1 MPGGNLTRNTAAQV
15 ARVMELDHVDYYLEN
30 WKGFLCSV
38 CKLFTSE
45 QESFVPAYVA
55 YPFQKP
61 QEFLRNAK
69 DSSFYEPL
77 LDLLVFDA
85 VIANQDR
92 HFGNFGFIRDNA
104 SGELLRMAPIFD
116 NGMSLLH
123 QAMED
128 DLNDLNS
135 YLG

>member
-1 MPGGNLTRNTAAQV
+1 
-15 ARVMELDHVDYYLEN
+15 
-30 WKGFLCSV
+30 
-38 CKLFTSE
+38 
-45 QESFVPAYVA
+45 
-55 YPFQKP
+55 
-61 QEFLRNAK
+61 
-69 DSSFYEPL
+69 
-77 LDLLVFDA
+77 VFDA

>member
-1 MPGGNLTRNTAAQV
+1 M
-15 ARVMELDHVDYYLEN
+15 
-30 WKGFLCSV
+30 
-38 CKLFTSE
+38 
-45 QESFVPAYVA
+45 
-55 YPFQKP
+55 
-61 QEFLRNAK
+61 
-69 DSSFYEPL
+69 
-77 LDLLVFDA
+77 FDA